1 VKIQVTPNR
10 WSCLPTAFA
19 IALDVRTGMLIKWLG
34 HDGSRVVRP
43 GLPEPECYVG
53 FHIQE
58 LIGYAWWLGS
68 AVTPFEANPRSHV
81 GGEAVR
87 IEFQGGNAARMLTA
101 LHANSGV
108 LTGQSVATGSH
119 HAVAWDGSKIYN
131 PTGAIQGLEDFA
143 INTFWL
149 ISGRSR

>member
-1 VKIQVTPNR
+1 MKTQVTPNR

-19 IALDVRTGMLIKWLG
+19 IALDVRAGMLIKWLG

-43 GLPEPECYVG
+43 ELAAPECYLG

-58 LIGYAWWLGS
+58 LIGYAWYMGH
-68 AVTPFEANPRSHV
+68 ATTPFEANPRSTV
-81 GGEAVR
+81 GGEPHR
-87 IEFQGGNAARMLTA
+87 IEFANGNDTRILTA
-101 LHANSGV
+101 LYANLGV

-119 HAVAWDGSKIYN
+119 HAVAWDGERIYN
-131 PTGAIQGLEDFA
+131 PTGEVQGLEDFA

-149 ISGRSR
+149 LSRLVR

>member
-1 VKIQVTPNR
+1 LKIQTTPNR

-19 IALDVRTGMLIKWLG
+19 IALDVRTGKLIKWLG

-43 GLPEPECYVG
+43 ELPEPECYIG

-58 LIGYAWWLGS
+58 LIGYAWWLGR

-81 GGEAVR
+81 GGAAVK
-87 IEFQGGNAARMLTA
+87 IEFAAGNDRRLLAV

-131 PTGAIQGLEDFA
+131 PTGEIQDLDAFA

-149 ISGRSR
+149 ICDRHR